1 MKKTKKIV
9 ALFLAAVML
18 VCTTVAATVAYLT
31 SKTEVVTNTF
41 TVGNV
46 VITLDEAKVDA
57 NGKKVTPEERVI
69 ANSYKL
75 LPNHEYDKDPTV
87 HVGANSED
95 CWVFVQVKN
104 EIKNELKAD
113 IVIGA
118 DWEVFN
124 AETGIYASK
133 AIRKANDNIVVFNGF
148 QVSDTIDN
156 ATLATYSGKTITI
169 EAYAIQADGFQNMND
184 AWTTGFGG
192 TFPIA

>member
-1 MKKTKKIV
+1 MKKTKKIL
-9 ALFLAAVML
+9 ALALAAVML

-31 SKTEVVTNTF
+31 SKTEVVKNTF

-57 NGKKVTPEERVI
+57 NGKKVTPEERVT

-104 EIKNELKAD
+104 EIKNALKAD
-113 IVIGA
+113 LVIGA
-118 DWEVFN
+118 EWEVFN
-124 AETGIYASK
+124 AEKGIYASK

-148 QVSDTIDN
+148 QVSDKIDN

-169 EAYAIQADGFQNMND
+169 EAYAIQADGFTTAQAAWD
-184 AWTTGFGG
+184 AAKLTAWL
-192 TFPIA
+192 A